1 MESRKLSW
9 KTETDHSEI
18 EFDHVAQVVHP
29 SGQLVLVKLDPAVV
43 AGNAVAVLL
52 TQEDVFQAGRAFDSA
67 SAVVLAQPDKTQ
79 VLLEN
84 GNIRISQT

>member
-1 MESRKLSW
+1 
-9 KTETDHSEI
+9 
-18 EFDHVAQVVHP
+18 
-29 SGQLVLVKLDPAVV
+29 VV